1 MAQKRLQWRDAKE
14 REAYFTQWPEAVRK
28 KFNNWLRPVMQG
40 FKPVPVNTCKPW
52 KGISGCHELSSGSY
66 RLIFVWHLPEFI
78 YVLYA
83 FGGKTRTKHAAKV
96 DQRWAELQAELSAAA
111 GVKRH

>member
-1 MAQKRLQWRDAKE
+1 
-14 REAYFTQWPEAVRK
+14 
-28 KFNNWLRPVMQG
+28 MQG

-83 FGGKTRTKHAAKV
+83 FGGEDSSRGGKTRTKHAAKV